1 MLDLVY
7 RGLCMFA
14 WEYLILTAFLIALL
28 LGNVLGVLA
37 FALPFI
43 IANKL
48 RRRKKEIKEV
58 KVVNNHN

>member
-1 MLDLVY
+1 
-7 RGLCMFA
+7 MFA
-14 WEYLILTAFLIALL
+14 WEYLILTLFLIALVI
-28 LGNVLGVLA
+28 GNVLGVLA

-58 KVVNNHN
+58 KRTGC